1 VNGYLCHHLPRSL
14 SGKDSDDEILNAVR
28 PGLATTGGPLFMIS
42 SPYARRGEL
51 WRVFQ
56 KHYGGA
62 GDPLHHPWRNSDDR
76 ANIVHQR
83 SWAPNDNTTMA
94 KRIVPDHCCGVI
106 IDVQAFF
113 LSQADECLRS
123 KIKTNTKNFA
133 RLLGYFGVPIVVT
146 LERPVDQKGSLPK
159 EISKH
164 LSDLAEAFEK
174 DFFDLT
180 KEKKIRDYLGRLK
193 KKQVIVAGCE
203 TDVCVLQS
211 CLGLLGLG
219 YEVYVVEELLF
230 SSSQNVDSAITRMKA
245 EGAVFL
251 TYKSLYYE
259 LVEAV
264 EGNRHAEKILKKFGP
279 LPGDL
284 PDSAVQ

>member
-1 VNGYLCHHLPRSL
+1 
-14 SGKDSDDEILNAVR
+14 
-28 PGLATTGGPLFMIS
+28 
-42 SPYARRGEL
+42 
-51 WRVFQ
+51 
-56 KHYGGA
+56 
-62 GDPLHHPWRNSDDR
+62 
-76 ANIVHQR
+76 
-83 SWAPNDNTTMA
+83 MA
-94 KRIVPDHCCGVI
+94 KRVVPDHCCGVI